1 MCSTVGKAF
10 EMANEVIGIAKGD
23 RRRRVD
29 VDQLLHVE
37 DLDTMADRLATDDH
51 QVVLAT
57 DLAPRAGRRVG
68 G

>member
-1 MCSTVGKAF
+1 
-10 EMANEVIGIAKGD
+10 MANEVISIAKGD

-37 DLDTMADRLATDDH
+37 DLNAMADRLATDDH

>member
-1 MCSTVGKAF
+1 
-10 EMANEVIGIAKGD
+10 MANEVIGIAKGD

-37 DLDTMADRLATDDH
+37 DLNAMADRLATDDH